1 MQSDE
6 SVMQD
11 KHVSSLKR
19 REIKNNWSKKYFAC
33 NPQGTYEKSNF
44 ISTGK
49 KTCVLCWLIKNG
61 IWQNIDKNL
70 STQVPQGKRV

>member
-19 REIKNNWSKKYFAC
+19 REIKITDQKNILHVTPKARMKN
-33 NPQGTYEKSNF
+33 Q
-44 ISTGK
+44 ISLERE
-49 KTCVLCWLIKNG
+49 KTCVLC
-61 IWQNIDKNL
+61 
-70 STQVPQGKRV
+70 

>member
-44 ISTGK
+44 ISTEK
-49 KTCVLCWLIKNG
+49 NMCFVL
-61 IWQNIDKNL
+61 IDKKWNL
-70 STQVPQGKRV
+70 TKYR

>member
-49 KTCVLCWLIKNG
+49 NMCFVLIEKNG

>member
-33 NPQGTYEKSNF
+33 NPQGTNEKSNF

-49 KTCVLCWLIKNG
+49 KHVFCADW
-61 IWQNIDKNL
+61 
-70 STQVPQGKRV
+70 

>member
-19 REIKNNWSKKYFAC
+19 REIKTNWSKNILHVAPKARMK
-33 NPQGTYEKSNF
+33 NQ
-44 ISTGK
+44 ISLVRE

-61 IWQNIDKNL
+61 IWRNIDKDL
-70 STQVPQGKRV
+70 